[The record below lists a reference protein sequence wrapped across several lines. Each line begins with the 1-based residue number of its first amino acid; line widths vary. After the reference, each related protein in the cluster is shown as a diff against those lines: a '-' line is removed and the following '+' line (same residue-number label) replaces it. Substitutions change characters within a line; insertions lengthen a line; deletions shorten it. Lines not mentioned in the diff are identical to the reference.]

1 MSHIFIIFDLTPD
14 SIHLPYATST
24 LLNSMTDEHGEPCV
38 SYVAVT
44 MDSSLNLTIH
54 TKRGRPTN
62 TEKLKTDKQT
72 KADLRKLRKE
82 MNYKDGTEIL
92 LALSVATDEM
102 ARHVQM
108 FPEVFY
114 LDVTANTNKQKRD
127 LFLMVVKDADG
138 STYIGNATVIPSGKR
153 WVYGMI
159 YRNVF
164 HNLYGEVTIS
174 RNKLCLTDDDTAEWG
189 PLEDCIKTVSCWK
202 GSLHMLCMFHAL
214 TLVYYEQIYPKLPKY
229 KGNVTQKGKAYG
241 ETKSIYSCTFLHI

>member
-14 SIHLPYATST
+14 SIHLQYPTST

-62 TEKLKTDKQT
+62 TENLKTDKQT

-127 LFLMVVKDADG
+127 LFLMFVKDADG
-138 STYIGNATVIPSGKR
+138 STYIGNI
-153 WVYGMI
+153 
-159 YRNVF
+159 NNDF
-164 HNLYGEVTIS
+164 
-174 RNKLCLTDDDTAEWG
+174 
-189 PLEDCIKTVSCWK
+189 
-202 GSLHMLCMFHAL
+202 
-214 TLVYYEQIYPKLPKY
+214 QI
-229 KGNVTQKGKAYG
+229 
-241 ETKSIYSCTFLHI
+241 

>member
-1 MSHIFIIFDLTPD
+1 
-14 SIHLPYATST
+14 
-24 LLNSMTDEHGEPCV
+24 MTDEHGEPCV

-108 FPEVFY
+108 FPEVFISM
-114 LDVTANTNKQKRD
+114 LPLTQTNKNGICFSW
-127 LFLMVVKDADG
+127 L
-138 STYIGNATVIPSGKR
+138 
-153 WVYGMI
+153 
-159 YRNVF
+159 
-164 HNLYGEVTIS
+164 
-174 RNKLCLTDDDTAEWG
+174 
-189 PLEDCIKTVSCWK
+189 
-202 GSLHMLCMFHAL
+202 
-214 TLVYYEQIYPKLPKY
+214 
-229 KGNVTQKGKAYG
+229 
-241 ETKSIYSCTFLHI
+241 